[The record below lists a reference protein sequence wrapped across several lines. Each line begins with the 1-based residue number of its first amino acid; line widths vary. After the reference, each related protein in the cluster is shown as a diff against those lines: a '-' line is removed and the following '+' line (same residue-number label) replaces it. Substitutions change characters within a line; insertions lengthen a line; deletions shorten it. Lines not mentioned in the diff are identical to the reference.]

1 MAGPRA
7 EHGEGPLARESVPE
21 AWFFCLR
28 LLGGRYAFEAPL
40 VTEVVR
46 LGPLTRLPAA
56 PAFLP
61 GVFTHRG
68 EVLPVLDV
76 GQLVGQGAV
85 PIRPSTRAAL
95 VHCGPWK
102 VAVVSEAVE
111 GLVAIPRKNLEPPP
125 SESTGVAAKDVRAV
139 LASLETAVHASVN
152 KKGAGAFT
160 LPGLLKINVVN
171 VPAKPKRK
179 GINPFT
185 KEEQWFAAKPAT
197 VKVKVRPLKKL
208 KDAAA

>member
-1 MAGPRA
+1 MADPKAEPRA
-7 EHGEGPLARESVPE
+7 DVSLAGSTPE

-76 GQLVGQGAV
+76 GQLVGHGTI
-85 PIRPSTRAAL
+85 PIRASTRAAI

-102 VAVVSEAVE
+102 VAVVSESVE
-111 GLVAIPRKNLEPPP
+111 GLVSIPRRALEAPPA
-125 SESTGVAAKDVRAV
+125 ESSGVAEFLSAVGRDKEGAVAILDLPRLVETARARAV
-139 LASLETAVHASVN
+139 PAGS
-152 KKGAGAFT
+152 GAA
-160 LPGLLKINVVN
+160 
-171 VPAKPKRK
+171 
-179 GINPFT
+179 
-185 KEEQWFAAKPAT
+185 
-197 VKVKVRPLKKL
+197 
-208 KDAAA
+208 

>member
-1 MAGPRA
+1 MSDPIAPGHEASAQPS
-7 EHGEGPLARESVPE
+7 GPE

-46 LGPLTRLPAA
+46 VGPLTRLPAA
-56 PAFLP
+56 PSFLP

-76 GQLVGQGAV
+76 GQLVGHGAI
-85 PIRPSTRAAL
+85 PIRSSTRAAL

-111 GLVAIPRKNLEPPP
+111 GLVAIPRRSLEPPP
-125 SESTGVAAKDVRAV
+125 AESAGVAEFLSAIGRDKHGAIAILDLPRLVETARARAV
-139 LASLETAVHASVN
+139 PAGSAHA
-152 KKGAGAFT
+152 
-160 LPGLLKINVVN
+160 
-171 VPAKPKRK
+171 
-179 GINPFT
+179 
-185 KEEQWFAAKPAT
+185 
-197 VKVKVRPLKKL
+197 
-208 KDAAA
+208 

>member
-1 MAGPRA
+1 MSDPIAPGHDSSAHPS
-7 EHGEGPLARESVPE
+7 GPE

-46 LGPLTRLPAA
+46 VGPLTRLPAA
-56 PAFLP
+56 PSFLP

-76 GQLVGQGAV
+76 GQLVGHAAI
-85 PIRPSTRAAL
+85 PIRSSTRAAL

-111 GLVAIPRKNLEPPP
+111 GLVAIPRRSLEPPP
-125 SESTGVAAKDVRAV
+125 AESAGVAEFLSAIGKDKHGAIAILDLPRLVETARARAV
-139 LASLETAVHASVN
+139 PAGSAHA
-152 KKGAGAFT
+152 
-160 LPGLLKINVVN
+160 
-171 VPAKPKRK
+171 
-179 GINPFT
+179 
-185 KEEQWFAAKPAT
+185 
-197 VKVKVRPLKKL
+197 
-208 KDAAA
+208 

>member
-1 MAGPRA
+1 MA
-7 EHGEGPLARESVPE
+7 EGRRDPGADSASKSGGAE

-68 EVLPVLDV
+68 EVLPVLDI
-76 GQLVGQGAV
+76 GQLVGHPAI
-85 PIRPSTRAAL
+85 PIRASTRAAI

-102 VAVVSEAVE
+102 VAVVSEGVE
-111 GLVAIPRKNLEPPP
+111 GLVSIPRRNLDAPP
-125 SESTGVAAKDVRAV
+125 SDASGVAEFLSAVGRDASGSVAILDLPRLVETARARAV
-139 LASLETAVHASVN
+139 P
-152 KKGAGAFT
+152 AGS
-160 LPGLLKINVVN
+160 
-171 VPAKPKRK
+171 
-179 GINPFT
+179 
-185 KEEQWFAAKPAT
+185 
-197 VKVKVRPLKKL
+197 
-208 KDAAA
+208 AAA